1 MNGLLTRKQEQISY
15 RATAIERIVQGV
27 PYVDAVLAELD
38 HYGYSKVHVVTGRS
52 LSRTPLFASLVSGL
66 GNRLAGVSAGIPAHT
81 PRPDVLQAA
90 EEVRL
95 SGADVLVAL
104 GGGSVIDAV
113 KMIQLCVWNEIRSY
127 NDFDRFSAAARAD
140 PSTRPETVAH
150 KLRAIAVPTTFS
162 AAEFNWYAGCTD
174 PQRSAKHG
182 YSHPYFVP
190 RTVVLDPAATAATPL
205 KLLLSTGLKAV
216 DHAVERLCSKSANL
230 FSDTLSEKALH
241 LLSASLPTIA
251 KDRSDQ
257 DALAAAQIGMWFSTS
272 GSAAGVPTGASHGIG
287 HQLGAYCGVPHG
299 LTSCVLLP
307 AVLQWNEK
315 DGDGRQQLVSR
326 AMNFDGPAWKAV
338 RDLVTGIGLPARL
351 RDVGVKRD
359 QFEPVAK
366 RAMQDRSTQQNPR
379 RIASQEDVLEILEL
393 AW

>member
-140 PSTRPETVAH
+140 PSTRRRPSRTSSGR
-150 KLRAIAVPTTFS
+150 LRYRRRFRRPNLT
-162 AAEFNWYAGCTD
+162 GM
-174 PQRSAKHG
+174 
-182 YSHPYFVP
+182 
-190 RTVVLDPAATAATPL
+190 PAAPTHSVPQNTATRTRI
-205 KLLLSTGLKAV
+205 SCR
-216 DHAVERLCSKSANL
+216 ER
-230 FSDTLSEKALH
+230 
-241 LLSASLPTIA
+241 
-251 KDRSDQ
+251 
-257 DALAAAQIGMWFSTS
+257 
-272 GSAAGVPTGASHGIG
+272 
-287 HQLGAYCGVPHG
+287 
-299 LTSCVLLP
+299 
-307 AVLQWNEK
+307 
-315 DGDGRQQLVSR
+315 
-326 AMNFDGPAWKAV
+326 
-338 RDLVTGIGLPARL
+338 
-351 RDVGVKRD
+351 
-359 QFEPVAK
+359 
-366 RAMQDRSTQQNPR
+366 
-379 RIASQEDVLEILEL
+379 
-393 AW
+393 